1 MIKVGIYLCL
11 MNCFMFTMTSANAS
25 QIKDLKPV
33 EKFLYIAFA
42 FSGAYSMGTI
52 LALLKNFGSML

>member
-1 MIKVGIYLCL
+1 MIKVGIYLSL
-11 MNCFMFTMTSANAS
+11 MNCLLFTITSANAS

-33 EKFLYIAFA
+33 EKFVYIAFA

-52 LALLKNFGSML
+52 LSLLKTYGSML

>member
-1 MIKVGIYLCL
+1 